1 MTAFLSS
8 LIDPEQLFL
17 YVLDTKLSGKVS
29 AKGKGA
35 TEIEKVL
42 LKIIFYSSSSVTND
56 LCSRRRYF
64 WFVVPWTSRAV

>member
-1 MTAFLSS
+1 M
-8 LIDPEQLFL
+8 DPEQLSL
-17 YVLDTKLSGKVS
+17 YVLLTKLSGKVS
-29 AKGKGA
+29 AKGKGV

-64 WFVVPWTSRAV
+64 RFVVPRTSRVV

>member
-1 MTAFLSS
+1 MG
-8 LIDPEQLFL
+8 PEQLSL
-17 YVLDTKLSGKVS
+17 YVLLTKLSGKVS
-29 AKGKGA
+29 AKGKGV

-64 WFVVPWTSRAV
+64 RFVVPWTPRAV